1 MKNLYLLRHA
11 KSSWELTSDD
21 HKRPLKERGKND
33 ALLVSEHT
41 KSMIKP
47 PEKII
52 SSDATRAETTANFF
66 KKSFNVSDENF
77 ITNESLYDFGGK
89 KVLEVIKNINNS
101 LDCVLIVGHNHALTS
116 LANMLGDI
124 SIVNIPTCGF
134 VEIQFNVEKW
144 EYINYGQTKNIIF
157 PRDLKTKH

>member
-1 MKNLYLLRHA
+1 MKTLYLLRHA
-11 KSSWELTSDD
+11 KSSWKEPCDD
-21 HKRPLKERGKND
+21 HKRSLKQSGKKE
-33 ALLVSEHT
+33 ALLVSEYV
-41 KSMIKP
+41 KNIKP
-47 PEKII
+47 PEKIFT
-52 SSDATRAETTANFF
+52 SHATRAKSTANYF
-66 KKSFNVSDENF
+66 KNSFNISDKNF
-77 ITNESLYDFGGK
+77 IINQSLYDFGGK
-89 KVLEVIKNINNS
+89 KVLEVIKNISNS

-144 EYINYGQTKNIIF
+144 EYINYGKTKNIIF

>member
-89 KVLEVIKNINNS
+89 KVLEVIKNTMVIYY
-101 LDCVLIVGHNHALTS
+101 L
-116 LANMLGDI
+116 
-124 SIVNIPTCGF
+124 
-134 VEIQFNVEKW
+134 
-144 EYINYGQTKNIIF
+144 Y
-157 PRDLKTKH
+157 

>member
-11 KSSWELTSDD
+11 KWSWELTSDD

-52 SSDATRAETTANFF
+52 SSDARRAETTANYF
-66 KKSFNVSDENF
+66 KKSFNISDENF
-77 ITNESLYDFGGK
+77 NTNESLYDFGGK
-89 KVLEVIKNINNS
+89 KVLEVIKNISNS

-124 SIVNIPTCGF
+124 SIINIPTCGF

-144 EYINYGQTKNIIF
+144 EHINYGQTTNIIF
-157 PRDLKTKH
+157 PRDLKIKQ

>member
-1 MKNLYLLRHA
+1 LKNLYLLRHA

-52 SSDATRAETTANFF
+52 SSDARRAETTANYF
-66 KKSFNVSDENF
+66 KKSFNSSDENF
-77 ITNESLYDFGGK
+77 NTNESLYDFGGK
-89 KVLEVIKNINNS
+89 KVLEVIKNISNS

-124 SIVNIPTCGF
+124 SIINIPTCGF

-144 EYINYGQTKNIIF
+144 EHINYGQTTNIIF
-157 PRDLKTKH
+157 PRDLKIKQ